1 MPRMWDMHISSM
13 SSTVG
18 LSLGMLMRN
27 PNCLYMES
35 LKCLLVLLKNMDC
48 LYCVEVDLEI
58 AVVDELAVGEG
69 LKKLDKKSKDSMTIK
84 F

>member
-1 MPRMWDMHISSM
+1 MHISIM

-35 LKCLLVLLKNMDC
+35 LKCLLVLVLLKNMDC

-69 LKKLDKKSKDSMTIK
+69 LKKLDKESKDSMTIK

>member
-1 MPRMWDMHISSM
+1 M

-18 LSLGMLMRN
+18 LFLGMLMRN

-35 LKCLLVLLKNMDC
+35 LKCLLVLVLLRNMDC

-58 AVVDELAVGEG
+58 VVVDELAVGEG
-69 LKKLDKKSKDSMTIK
+69 LKMLDKKS
-84 F
+84 

>member
-1 MPRMWDMHISSM
+1 M

-27 PNCLYMES
+27 PNCLYMEP
-35 LKCLLVLLKNMDC
+35 LKCLLVLVVLKNMDC
-48 LYCVEVDLEI
+48 LYCLEVDLEI

-69 LKKLDKKSKDSMTIK
+69 LKKLDEES
-84 F
+84 